1 MTVDKPLSI
10 LSRIMINQAVVRD
23 KIRDSYDHDAE
34 AQCHSNNTFNND
46 ITLIRPQDCLQQ
58 QWN

>member
-1 MTVDKPLSI
+1 
-10 LSRIMINQAVVRD
+10 MINQAVVRD